1 MQYVSAIGNPQIWS
15 AGKHKRLE
23 RSLFVDVVG
32 DVGYGFGSVFGWK
45 GDFGR

>member
-1 MQYVSAIGNPQIWS
+1 MQYVSAVEDPQMWS